1 MWLIVG
7 LGNPE
12 DKYLTTRHN
21 IGFMAVDAFVR
32 RYNFSDWKEKF
43 QGLYTSGSIDGEKV
57 VLLKPQTYMNLS
69 GKSVQAAASF
79 FKVEPEHILVIH
91 DEIDL
96 EILKVRIKQGGSDAG
111 HNGLRSISTLMG
123 TPNYIRL
130 RIGVGHP
137 AKLGLK
143 QSVSAYVLNN
153 FSKEELPDFERLC
166 EQLTEIMPQ
175 VLKGD
180 EAGALNALALMK

>member
-12 DKYLTTRHN
+12 DKYITTRHN

-32 RYNFSDWKEKF
+32 RHNFSDWKEKF
-43 QGLYTSGSIDGEKV
+43 QGLYTSGTIAGQKV

-79 FKVEPEHILVIH
+79 FKIPVENILVIH

-96 EILKVRIKQGGSDAG
+96 ENLKVRIKQGGSDAG
-111 HNGLRSISTLMG
+111 HNGLRSMTTLLG
-123 TPNYIRL
+123 TPNYMRL

-137 AKLGLK
+137 SKLGLK

-153 FSKEELPDFERLC
+153 FTKDELPGFERLC
-166 EQLTEIMPQ
+166 EDITEIMPQ
-175 VLKGD
+175 VLEGD

>member
-43 QGLYTSGSIDGEKV
+43 QGLYTSGSINGEKV

-79 FKVEPEHILVIH
+79 FKVAPENILVIH

-96 EILKVRIKQGGSDAG
+96 ENLKVRIKQGGSDAG
-111 HNGLRSISTLMG
+111 HNGLRSISNLMG

-153 FSKEELPDFERLC
+153 FSKSELPEFERLC

-175 VLKGD
+175 VLEGD